1 MAHKIA
7 KINVLLKNTVY
18 HYKTYQHLKQNGL
31 NQQLSVYT
39 GLYIIKH
46 VSLQ

>member
-31 NQQLSVYT
+31 NQ
-39 GLYIIKH
+39 H
-46 VSLQ
+46 VVCIHRFIHN